1 MARVGTSRRESRERA
16 LGLLYEAESKTSGAA
31 AVVAA
36 LPLPPAS
43 FAAAL
48 AQGVETQQ
56 PELDALIVK
65 YLRGWTIGR
74 MPAVDRI
81 VLRMGVYELVSRPDV
96 PAAVAI
102 SEAVELAKRFSTEE
116 SGRFVNGVLAA
127 IAGEVRPG
135 EVRPA
140 PPPKGA
146 PILPGGS
153 PPVGAVRDDD
163 PAELAASEVDE
174 DDWFTFS
181 DDDDLN
187 DEFDD
192 EDSDEGYG
200 DGALDER
207 SSDGPSQT

>member
-1 MARVGTSRRESRERA
+1 M
-16 LGLLYEAESKTSGAA
+16 GLLYEAESKTSGAA

-48 AQGVETQQ
+48 AQGVESEQA
-56 PELDALIVK
+56 ELDALIVK

-140 PPPKGA
+140 PPPKAA

-153 PPVGAVRDDD
+153 PPPGAVREDDD
-163 PAELAASEVDE
+163 PADVAAADVDE

-181 DDDDLN
+181 DDDDL
-187 DEFDD
+187 DEDFEEDEDFDD
-192 EDSDEGYG
+192 LDVEFADDEPTDTADLGEEPNG
-200 DGALDER
+200 RPAA
-207 SSDGPSQT
+207 T

>member
-31 AVVAA
+31 AVVEA

-48 AQGVETQQ
+48 ARGVEDQQ
-56 PELDALIVK
+56 DELDALIIK

-140 PPPKGA
+140 PPPKVA

-153 PPVGAVRDDD
+153 PPAGAVREDDD
-163 PAELAASEVDE
+163 PADIAAAEVDE

-181 DDDDLN
+181 DDDDLD

-192 EDSDEGYG
+192 DDEDMDDETFG
-200 DGALDER
+200 EQP
-207 SSDGPSQT
+207 SDGQTQT